1 MREKTRKRYTGE
13 FKSHAV
19 ELIRMGRPV
28 KELAEE
34 LGIGADLIY
43 SWVSQS
49 KRRQGGTQ
57 GAQGESDV
65 PAAAGEGGD
74 ANELRTLRRENARLL
89 MEVTILKK
97 AAILLGTATPPPPGP
112 DPGVLPARYAR

>member
-49 KRRQGGTQ
+49 KRRPGGAQ
-57 GAQGESDV
+57 GAQGESGA

-74 ANELRTLRRENARLL
+74 ASELRTLRRENARPL
-89 MEVTILKK
+89 MEVAILKK
-97 AAILLGTATPPPPGP
+97 DAILLWTQNPPP
-112 DPGVLPARYAR
+112 